1 MILIFLV
8 STTEIWLILKFYFL
22 EDSRWGEVVD
32 ALSSS
37 LKTLYTFKQENI
49 ERKDE
54 MGEDMDDNDIEFTLN
69 QFSDPVVS
77 ITEILEKLLKLFGD
91 KMMSSIQYQFLPQIY
106 QHTDKAVNTSEEYQ
120 VFGWMLWDQISYL
133 SNQFIQDNYT
143 KIWEWFLKWTAEYQ
157 PEKNKGLAQTVFF
170 GFGKIAE
177 KLDPVSYADFAE
189 EIFTRITLVLEKYNS
204 KYDKFGSF
212 MDNVVASL
220 FRICLFQK
228 DLIIVKNSHLIEAL
242 NKLPLRYDTDE
253 AKDINQ
259 LFIAKAAWNDY
270 NLFGENNENAK
281 EVYET
286 LHR

>member
-1 MILIFLV
+1 M
-8 STTEIWLILKFYFL
+8 
-22 EDSRWGEVVD
+22 
-32 ALSSS
+32 
-37 LKTLYTFKQENI
+37 
-49 ERKDE
+49 
-54 MGEDMDDNDIEFTLN
+54 
-69 QFSDPVVS
+69 
-77 ITEILEKLLKLFGD
+77 
-91 KMMSSIQYQFLPQIY
+91 
-106 QHTDKAVNTSEEYQ
+106 
-120 VFGWMLWDQISYL
+120 
-133 SNQFIQDNYT
+133 
-143 KIWEWFLKWTAEYQ
+143 KWTAEYQ

-259 LFIAKAAWNDY
+259 LFIAKAA
-270 NLFGENNENAK
+270 
-281 EVYET
+281 
-286 LHR
+286 